1 MSNDLNN
8 QIDAVRRDIVSMA
21 TKIEHAETKL
31 EEYSRDAVNY
41 GRWWN
46 RLSDLQAKENK
57 LHDKE
62 YELLKQRTLLS
73 SKFLLGPL
81 CRCIFCDRSNF
92 LFSNMIFPRFVCH
105 PNARKK
111 DSQSAWYEFVTFVV
125 ALLSNLPLFLSLTL
139 TEGHAESAK
148 IAKDYATTICFI
160 LSFVQYVVN
169 RARIWYNWFRPDTR
183 NRNSG
188 LGQGGQPERT
198 TAPGAFPTDD
208 DMSSDDID
216 DSDTGESTH
225 LNRRR
230 K

>member
-8 QIDAVRRDIVSMA
+8 QIDAVRRTISSTEKEIEGTKKELKDARDKGDIDFWR
-21 TKIEHAETKL
+21 K
-31 EEYSRDAVNY
+31 
-41 GRWWN
+41 
-46 RLSDLQAKENK
+46 RLDKLQAKENK

-183 NRNSG
+183 DRNSG
-188 LGQGGQPERT
+188 RGQGGQPERT
-198 TAPGAFPTDD
+198 NAPGAFPTDD
-208 DMSSDDID
+208 DMSSGDID